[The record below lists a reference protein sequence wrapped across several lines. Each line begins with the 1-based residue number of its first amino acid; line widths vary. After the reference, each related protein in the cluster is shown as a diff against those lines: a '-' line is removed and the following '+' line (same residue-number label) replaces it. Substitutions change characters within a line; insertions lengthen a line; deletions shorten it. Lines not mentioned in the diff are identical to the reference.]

1 MTLKEL
7 AGQYF
12 SEEEKLD
19 RQIAAQRQRL
29 KESAGIARY
38 QANRRLLC
46 LYEIRREV
54 HSTAVLLDTYYEKRC
69 DGRIYHKKTLPFVIY
84 NAEKLIKLL
93 ILIAI

>member
-7 AGQYF
+7 AVQYF

-29 KESAGIARY
+29 NESAGIARY

-69 DGRIYHKKTLPFVIY
+69 DGRIYHKKTPQF
-84 NAEKLIKLL
+84 
-93 ILIAI
+93 